1 MLQVEYDLKQLA
13 QKINQEMFDA
23 SGGQEMF
30 KRKLENL
37 KQKISNNE
45 EDGGYKNDIV

>member
-23 SGGQEMF
+23 SGGQEVF
-30 KRKLENL
+30 KYKFEVAEKEKSTNRKT
-37 KQKISNNE
+37 E
-45 EDGGYKNDIV
+45 EI